1 MMVIGDV
8 VGHDTAAAAAMG
20 QVRGLLR
27 GIAVHSGAGP
37 AAVLEGVD
45 RVMDTLQ
52 LETTATGVVA
62 RLEHAPPGTAPG
74 TTRLCWS
81 NAGHPPPM
89 VIDEH
94 GRVSALAPGQP
105 DLLLGLFP
113 ETRRA
118 GHEVLL
124 REGTTLLLYTDG
136 LVERR
141 GQPLDEGLD
150 RLRDLLAE
158 LAGRD
163 RDLDLEALCDEVL
176 EAMLTDRPEDD
187 VALVAVRLLG

>member
-1 MMVIGDV
+1 MARLSTRP
-8 VGHDTAAAAAMG
+8 DT
-20 QVRGLLR
+20 
-27 GIAVHSGAGP
+27 GAG
-37 AAVLEGVD
+37 
-45 RVMDTLQ
+45 
-52 LETTATGVVA
+52 
-62 RLEHAPPGTAPG
+62 HHPGA
-74 TTRLCWS
+74 LVE
-81 NAGHPPPM
+81 AGHPPPM

-105 DLLLGLFP
+105 NLLLGLFP

-150 RLRDLLAE
+150 RLRDLLTD
-158 LAGRD
+158 LAARD
-163 RDLDLEALCDEVL
+163 RGLDLEELCDEVL
-176 EAMLTDRPEDD
+176 EVMLTDRPEDD
-187 VALVAVRLLG
+187 VALVAVRLFG